1 MGCHSTVDFPPPPHP
16 VHFLRLPCWYF
27 FILQGGKRRCERKA
41 STWTYVGVTYDGI
54 GGSRKTLSRF
64 KFQKLDML
72 RRMNK
77 LAHAMRLNFTHHE
90 LKTPSNIYAPLFDGQ
105 SFPLLVTELL
115 SALMKPLHFCVL
127 SFSNY
132 AWLMLAA
139 VRALVEQQ
147 PAEED
152 YSKFRWNMILFHSA
166 LTRLSVSGN
175 ERKEKGALRFPENWG
190 FSPALALS
198 LVCPDWEPETGFI
211 TYSLV
216 LL

>member
-1 MGCHSTVDFPPPPHP
+1 
-16 VHFLRLPCWYF
+16 
-27 FILQGGKRRCERKA
+27 
-41 STWTYVGVTYDGI
+41 
-54 GGSRKTLSRF
+54 
-64 KFQKLDML
+64 
-72 RRMNK
+72 
-77 LAHAMRLNFTHHE
+77 MRLNFTQHE

-175 ERKEKGALRFPENWG
+175 DRKEKRGAPFPWKLRFFARPGSFARLPWLRARNRFHNVCSCFTISSLVSSRFRNWWLFQCHLIKPLCVVLRQLVVDLNTSG
-190 FSPALALS
+190 LHGDGYRYTPQYSHSPAELYLQWS
-198 LVCPDWEPETGFI
+198 KEDR
-211 TYSLV
+211 
-216 LL
+216 

>member
-1 MGCHSTVDFPPPPHP
+1 
-16 VHFLRLPCWYF
+16 
-27 FILQGGKRRCERKA
+27 
-41 STWTYVGVTYDGI
+41 
-54 GGSRKTLSRF
+54 
-64 KFQKLDML
+64 
-72 RRMNK
+72 
-77 LAHAMRLNFTHHE
+77 MRLNFTHHE

-105 SFPLLVTELL
+105 SFPLLVAELL

-139 VRALVEQQ
+139 IRALVEQQ

-190 FSPALALS
+190 FSLTLALS

-211 TYSLV
+211 TYSISSLV
-216 LL
+216 SSRFRNWWLFQCHLIKPLCVVFRQLVVDLDTSGLHGDGYRYTPQHSHSPAELYLQWSKEDR

>member
-1 MGCHSTVDFPPPPHP
+1 MPVHGRFPPPHP
-16 VHFLRLPCWYF
+16 VHFLRLHCWYF
-27 FILQGGKRRCERKA
+27 SILQGGKRRCERKA

-166 LTRLSVSGN
+166 LTRLSVI
-175 ERKEKGALRFPENWG
+175 EKKKGRSVSLKTEVFRSPWLFRSSALIE
-190 FSPALALS
+190 SQKQVS
-198 LVCPDWEPETGFI
+198 
-211 TYSLV
+211 
-216 LL
+216 